1 MQSLPGSDSAS
12 ITTVAWLKD
21 SSERADKDEFSDRCF
36 VAGLSGH
43 ISEIDFER
51 GGYKNKVHSYG
62 GAVWRLAANSLSQQ
76 LAAASDD
83 GRVNIYSTTGG
94 SLAWETGLSGLADR
108 ALSAAWHPTEPIVF
122 AGSASGTVCGWDLR
136 PGSPMFGR
144 VAMRFSLPSPGKESC
159 LVWSLAV
166 LRDFTVATGD
176 SYGQVTLW
184 DGQSGTPHCT
194 LTHHRADVFAL
205 ALWEAPQGDAAAG
218 AVDAVLVAGSNDG
231 KVSVISR
238 QGAAA
243 AAGGAGAPTA
253 VGGSR
258 GGPGALESH
267 GSSWTVTEEHREHS
281 HDIRGLGIA
290 LAPRAVSADLHMAS
304 AHRRNKR
311 ALKRAKEAARQAGAT
326 AGSVEEALVAELAV
340 SAGRVPLVISA
351 GDDGNIVLSCV
362 GAFNRG
368 TVALPP
374 LLGASQIAVAS
385 NVAGSSDAAAPS
397 GLAVVRQR
405 NHLEVWGLGALA
417 DAATARASVVKD
429 VEEAS
434 RAKLAMRTRMLFAVA
449 SAGSSH
455 VAAVSVSPCGRML
468 AYVADEDLHVLQVA
482 LDDAQ
487 VAEQVAVQRVRVAWG
502 APYGHGIAAVQCLPG
517 GASLAVAT
525 TDGCVTVLSS
535 AVSAAAAGSPNQ
547 AGGSSSSE
555 SESDSDS
562 DSASSSSAS
571 SSAASGAGDSDDEDA
586 SASDAHSDSDEEDAA
601 GAQVFPLAPGVTM
614 RKTRVFRVPCSS
626 AASSA
631 VALRAPQAGSEEA
644 DSESDDRELAAAP
657 APKGGKRGTKRR
669 AAAAAAGAA
678 AASSAKKARSSP
690 SSGAAAASTSFA
702 LGGCV
707 VACDTLGKYLAITD
721 TSHVVHILSLGVSAS
736 EGAASYHKALP
747 RLVAH
752 PAALA
757 FAPPSQDSTP
767 PELGI
772 VGIDGALATVHAGTG
787 MLTAWSRQHMAS
799 LPAYYVNRFARGAEL
814 VGLTWYGPTKLLI
827 STRSFVVAVDTTLPP
842 SSSKGGTSK
851 KSTALAQGE
860 GNRAHSAAAAAAAQ
874 MLGKSGGRG
883 ANANFRINTSY
894 SSIMSVAMLG
904 GEVGAA
910 PHLLVAQADT
920 GKLAAAL
927 PAAIAQSKFGS
938 T

>member
-1 MQSLPGSDSAS
+1 
-12 ITTVAWLKD
+12 VAWLKD
-21 SSERADKDEFSDRCF
+21 NSERADKDEFSDRCF
-36 VAGLSGH
+36 VSGLSGH
-43 ISEIDFER
+43 ISEIDFAR

-62 GAVWRLAANSLSQQ
+62 GAVWRLAANSTSQQ

-83 GRVNIYSTTGG
+83 GRVNIYSTSGG
-94 SLAWETGLSGLADR
+94 SLAWETGLSGLSDR

-136 PGSPMFGR
+136 PGSSMFGR
-144 VAMRFSLPSPGKESC
+144 VAMRFTLPSPGKESC

-205 ALWEAPQGDAAAG
+205 ALWEAPPGDAAAG

-238 QGAAA
+238 QGIAAEEGSA
-243 AAGGAGAPTA
+243 APTA
-253 VGGSR
+253 VGGSM
-258 GGPGALESH
+258 GGPGALSH
-267 GSSWTVTEEHREHS
+267 HVSTWTVTEEHREHS

-326 AGSVEEALVAELAV
+326 AASVEEALAAEMAV
-340 SAGRVPLVISA
+340 VAGRVPLVISA

-374 LLGASQIAVAS
+374 LLSASQVAVAS
-385 NVAGSSDAAAPS
+385 NVAGNGDVSAPM

-417 DAATARASVVKD
+417 DVAAARASVVTD
-429 VEEAS
+429 LEAPS
-434 RAKLAMRTRMLFAVA
+434 TAKHALRTRMLFAVA

-455 VAAVSVSPCGRML
+455 VAAVSVSPCGRLL

-482 LDDAQ
+482 LDEAKL
-487 VAEQVAVQRVRVAWG
+487 AEQVPVHRVRVAWNV
-502 APYGHGIAAVQCLPG
+502 PYGHGIAAVQCLPG
-517 GASLAVAT
+517 GTSLAVAT

-535 AVSAAAAGSPNQ
+535 STGAAAAATSQSAADSNDESSASGSN
-547 AGGSSSSE
+547 
-555 SESDSDS
+555 SDSGS
-562 DSASSSSAS
+562 DSSSSSAG
-571 SSAASGAGDSDDEDA
+571 SAASGAA
-586 SASDAHSDSDEEDAA
+586 SGSSDEEGSDAA
-601 GAQVFPLAPGVTM
+601 SAADSHDSEAEGDASGAAQVFPMAPGVTM
-614 RKTRVFRVPCSS
+614 RKISAFRVPCS
-626 AASSA
+626 AATSNA
-631 VALRAPQAGSEEA
+631 VALQAPETGGDA
-644 DSESDDRELAAAP
+644 DSESEDREELPP
-657 APKGGKRGTKRR
+657 AEKGGKRGTKRR
-669 AAAAAAGAA
+669 SAANAAAAE
-678 AASSAKKARSSP
+678 ASSAKKPRRTVSGGGRSVC
-690 SSGAAAASTSFA
+690 TSFA
-702 LGGCV
+702 LGGCL
-707 VACDTLGKYLAITD
+707 VACDTAGKWLAITD
-721 TSHVVHILSLGVSAS
+721 TAHVVHILSLAAAPSTGPSA
-736 EGAASYHKALP
+736 YHKALP

-757 FAPPSQDSTP
+757 FAPPAGKQAAA

-787 MLTAWSRQHMAS
+787 MLTAWSREHMAS

-814 VGLTWYGPTKLLI
+814 VMLTWYGPTKLLI
-827 STRSFVVAVDTTLPP
+827 STRSFIVAVDTTLPP
-842 SSSKGGTSK
+842 SSAKGGTNK
-851 KSTALAQGE
+851 KSTALAQGS
-860 GNRAHSAAAAAAAQ
+860 GSRAHSAAAAEQ
-874 MLGKSGGRG
+874 MLGKNGHGSRG
-883 ANANFRINTSY
+883 ANPNFRINSSY
-894 SSIMSVAMLG
+894 SSVMSVAVLG
-904 GEVGAA
+904 GNTGAA

-927 PAAIAQSKFGS
+927 PAAIAQTKFGS